1 MKTALLNKP
10 FKSYEAD
17 IYYHIGLAYCN
28 VEKYEKSIYP
38 FTKVSSKNSF
48 KILFNPFFLNSAL
61 MQSQMKS
68 DIFMKER
75 KLSKWSKTTWAQ
87 LPTLIK

>member
-38 FTKVSSKNSF
+38 FTKVSSNNF
-48 KILFNPFFLNSAL
+48 YKIYLTFFNN
-61 MQSQMKS
+61 
-68 DIFMKER
+68 
-75 KLSKWSKTTWAQ
+75 
-87 LPTLIK
+87 